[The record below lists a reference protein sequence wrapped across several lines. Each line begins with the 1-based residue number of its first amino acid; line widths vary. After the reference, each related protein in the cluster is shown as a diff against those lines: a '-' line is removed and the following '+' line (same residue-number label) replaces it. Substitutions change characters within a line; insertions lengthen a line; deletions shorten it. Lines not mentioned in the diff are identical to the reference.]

1 MLERGIFTTFVILS
15 SFPRS
20 CQVCHSRGLDTTDVD
35 PEALVQWLAD
45 WVELSDAAGG
55 KICCFEKW
63 HCFHGKRSAT
73 LAQLRVPS
81 SLFIHVR
88 YCSHLLHLSATWWHV
103 FSCLQLITCFL
114 SALAGS
120 QSNDWGLYLSFSK
133 ILCRPFNNPIYSS
146 LFTIPYSTRSDSMCP
161 TLQWY

>member
-1 MLERGIFTTFVILS
+1 MLERGVFTTFVTSS
-15 SFPRS
+15 SFPLS

-35 PEALVQWLAD
+35 PEALVRWLAD

-63 HCFHGKRSAT
+63 HCFHGERSAI

-81 SLFIHVR
+81 FLFIR

-103 FSCLQLITCFL
+103 FFSCLQLVTSFL
-114 SALAGS
+114 YALAGS
-120 QSNDWGLYLSFSK
+120 QSNEDCIFPFLKFYLDHS
-133 ILCRPFNNPIYSS
+133 
-146 LFTIPYSTRSDSMCP
+146 TIRSESEEWIRSTAH
-161 TLQWY
+161 